1 MSLENIMRQAAITS
15 EDFMMK
21 GHEFLCR
28 YYRIDIDHPEY
39 ANLMKIYV
47 EGCLVDQGQMLKHS
61 RNQ

>member
-1 MSLENIMRQAAITS
+1 MTPENIMHQAAITT

-21 GHEFLCR
+21 GHEFMRR

-47 EGCLVDQGQMLKHS
+47 EGCLSDQGQMLKHI